1 MKTTLLFLFFTA
13 LTIAARAEY
22 RVFTL
27 HISNKEL
34 SQVKQVQTTLDPE
47 QYIGFYPLSAG
58 QKISYVETWRCLGR
72 TDFFK
77 PHCENPRLQP
87 QPSALLDR
95 KPASQSPEVAK

>member
-1 MKTTLLFLFFTA
+1 MKTLLFFVTFIVLSVTA
-13 LTIAARAEY
+13 SAEY

-27 HISNKEL
+27 HISNQDQ
-34 SQVKQVQTTLDPE
+34 SQVKQVQTTLDPK

-58 QKISYVETWRCLGR
+58 QKISYVETWRCFGR

-87 QPSALLDR
+87 AAGANLDR
-95 KPASQSPEVAK
+95 KPASQSPEVLK